1 MRNQEPISE
10 RVEREVQKYKQ
21 RFRWTMYGVS
31 ILVTGLLI
39 GIGALAFDGDPEV
52 TLAMMILSGML
63 NFMFFTFAV
72 VADTSAFDR
81 SFRSQI
87 LMRNFSAEMLEMMEA
102 QQEKAKRSEESSR
115 LEEEIIED
123 GEGYALGDDGE
134 LIRQR
139 KK

>member
-21 RFRWTMYGVS
+21 RFRWTMYGVN
-31 ILVTGLLI
+31 ILITVMLI
-39 GIGALAFDGDPEV
+39 IIGALAFDGDPEV
-52 TLAMMILSGML
+52 TLAMMILSGMMNL
-63 NFMFFTFAV
+63 MFFTFAV
-72 VADTSAFDR
+72 LADTSAFDKG
-81 SFRSQI
+81 FRSQI

>member
-31 ILVTGLLI
+31 ILVTVLLI